1 MTEVI
6 PRKGVSNHILRQLS
20 ASDFALLVP
29 YLRAVDLPARKV
41 LEARNKTIESI
52 YFIESGIAS
61 VVANGSD
68 KQGIEVGIIGRE
80 GMTGVSV
87 LLDADRPPCDTFI
100 QIPGNGLC
108 LKAQELRTAID
119 QSVSLHRA
127 MLRFAHSF
135 MAQITS
141 TALANGRSK
150 IEERLARWLLMAEDR
165 VGSELPLT
173 HEFLALMLGVQRSGV
188 TIALHALEKN
198 GLISTRRGKIT
209 VLDRPA
215 MEHSSNGTYVPSTD
229 LPPPRL

>member
-1 MTEVI
+1 MAEVI
-6 PRKGVSNHILRQLS
+6 PRKDVSNHILRQLS
-20 ASDFALLVP
+20 ARDFALLVP
-29 YLRAVDLPARKV
+29 NLRTVDLPARKV
-41 LEARNKTIESI
+41 LEARNKKIESI

-80 GMTGVSV
+80 GMTGISV
-87 LLDADRPPCDTFI
+87 LLDADHPPSDTFI

-135 MAQITS
+135 LAQITS

-188 TIALHALEKN
+188 TIALQALEKN

-209 VLDRPA
+209 VVDRPA
-215 MEHSSNGTYVPSTD
+215 MENSSNGTYVPSTD
-229 LPPPRL
+229 FSPPRL